1 MGWGTDPDKVRQF
14 LPPGGRVEILDDA
27 GHFVHIE
34 QPERVSTWVL
44 DVVGTRDRR

>member
-1 MGWGTDPDKVRQF
+1 M
-14 LPPGGRVEILDDA
+14 EILDDA

-44 DVVGTRDRR
+44 DVVGRNA